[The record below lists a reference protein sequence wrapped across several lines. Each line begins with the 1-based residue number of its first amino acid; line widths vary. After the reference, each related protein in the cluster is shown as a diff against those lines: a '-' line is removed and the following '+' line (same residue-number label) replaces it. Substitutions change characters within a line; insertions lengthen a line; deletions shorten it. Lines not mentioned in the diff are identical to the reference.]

1 METKRNDGM
10 KVAVL
15 VAVLAALGAA
25 GAAPSGELSA
35 EERARIEKR
44 MGELSKEMREL
55 GRKLGEER
63 RMQLV
68 EVGRGAFNRAMLGVN
83 VDLEET
89 NAKGDGVHIAAV
101 TPRGPAAEAGL
112 RAGDVLTAFDGKP
125 LKRDGDADPYE
136 RLREQ
141 LDARKPGDEVKLKV
155 LRDGKTIDAT
165 VKVEA
170 YAPRAFAYSF
180 GLPGGPEQLAELE
193 MLVPRGP
200 MPPMPPMGPMG
211 PGMERYRWYTR
222 EWGDLEMVSLSPK
235 LGEYFG
241 AKEGVLVVH
250 APDEGAIK
258 LQDGDVIV
266 RIGERKPANPEQVLR
281 ILRSYEPG
289 ESFKL
294 EVLRNRK
301 TVALEVKV
309 PERGGPRGGEDAEVD
324 AVDIIIRP

>member
-1 METKRNDGM
+1 MEAKRMDLTKA
-10 KVAVL
+10 AVL
-15 VAVLAALGAA
+15 VAALAAFGAA

-35 EERARIEKR
+35 DERVKIEKR

-63 RMQLV
+63 RMQMV
-68 EVGRGAFNRAMLGVN
+68 ELNRGALNRAMLGIN
-83 VDLEET
+83 VDDEEST
-89 NAKGDGVHIAAV
+89 DKGDGVHIAAV

-112 RAGDVLTAFDGKP
+112 RAGDVLVAFDGKP
-125 LKRDGDADPYE
+125 LKKDGDATPYA

-141 LDARKPGDEVKLKV
+141 MEDRKPGDEVKLKV

-193 MLVPRGP
+193 MMMPRGP
-200 MPPMPPMGPMG
+200 MPPMPPMGPIG
-211 PGMERYRWYTR
+211 ERFRWYTR
-222 EWGDLEMVSLSPK
+222 EWGDLEMVSLSPR

-241 AKEGVLVVH
+241 AKDGVLVVH
-250 APDEGAIK
+250 APDSGTIK
-258 LQDGDVIV
+258 LQDGDVITKV
-266 RIGERKPANPEQVLR
+266 GERKPASPEQVLR

-289 ESFKL
+289 ESLKL
-294 EVLRNRK
+294 EVLRSRK
-301 TVALEVKV
+301 TVTIDVKV
-309 PERGGPRGGEDAEVD
+309 PERGGPRGGEDD
-324 AVDIIIRP
+324 LVDIIIRP